1 MKLEGAKVDRQRREP
16 SRGAEGAKKGGM
28 WKGGVLLPTGEGFW
42 GGGSVPIQKMCEILG
57 SKWRIFVDS

>member
-1 MKLEGAKVDRQRREP
+1 
-16 SRGAEGAKKGGM
+16 M